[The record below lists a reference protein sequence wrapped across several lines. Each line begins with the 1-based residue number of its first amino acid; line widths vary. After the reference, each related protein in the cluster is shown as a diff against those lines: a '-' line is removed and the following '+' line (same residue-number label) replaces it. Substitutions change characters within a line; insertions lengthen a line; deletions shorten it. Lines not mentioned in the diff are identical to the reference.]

1 MLQFFLILTIFA
13 CRRIPTSEEIDK
25 RIYDDMVKNV
35 QIFSPREN
43 VECYVLES
51 LGPANP
57 RVMSCVVLPQ
67 TVKP

>member
-1 MLQFFLILTIFA
+1 MMQFFLILTIFA
-13 CRRIPTSEEIDK
+13 CRRLPTSEEIDK

-51 LGPANP
+51 LGTTHP

-67 TVKP
+67 PVKP

>member
-13 CRRIPTSEEIDK
+13 CRRIPTSEEFDK
-25 RIYDDMVKNV
+25 RIYDDAVKSV

-43 VECYVLES
+43 VECYVL
-51 LGPANP
+51 PPFNQFNP
-57 RVMSCVVLPQ
+57 RIMSCVVLPQ